1 VGQNFYWGCPPPFEP
16 PLTTAHRSSSPPS
29 AARSLDS
36 HSVRLADHGRQRVL
50 HRRGGG
56 VTTIKRAFSN
66 LRIIEWAYIIARK
79 RTLNI
84 PCVKWTKTRRILL
97 ANGFQCVSTA
107 FQNARV
113 VIAQVRM
120 GRLREWFVYKLKRCG
135 RNEWYLDC
143 AAATAGGQHTA
154 VTYASDATL
163 QKSDKN
169 RGLQVTVSP
178 YRKLAVKYRLVKLRH
193 FLVGHSTMLYLW
205 NAGYRQRWIIINF
218 ETK

>member
-1 VGQNFYWGCPPPFEP
+1 VGQNFYWGCPPPLNRP
-16 PLTTAHRSSSPPS
+16 WRQHI
-29 AARSLDS
+29 
-36 HSVRLADHGRQRVL
+36 DHHHHHQQRVVSTATAYVL
-50 HRRGGG
+50 QTMDVNVFCTEGGG

-113 VIAQVRM
+113 VITQVRM